1 MGRGTSSTCSCQALQ
16 RKRPF
21 LNTLFPTLSDDV
33 PKLQIRIAKSLLK
46 KPWTSR
52 QKKVDNA
59 FADED
64 PDFNLGLVGP
74 DHRLILNKFSVVR
87 PQFVLPTIEFEPQ
100 NEPLTATDL
109 GAAWEVLSSLE
120 SEYMIIFNCGADAGA
135 SVGHKHLQVLPCPDP
150 KEHTLFPETNLL
162 NEGP

>member
-1 MGRGTSSTCSCQALQ
+1 MRVTEIL
-16 RKRPF
+16 K
-21 LNTLFPTLSDDV
+21 
-33 PKLQIRIAKSLLK
+33 K

-64 PDFNLGLVGP
+64 PDFNLGQIGTI
-74 DHRLILNKFSVVR
+74 HKLILNKFSVVR
-87 PQFVLPTIEFEPQ
+87 PQFVLPTIEFQSQ
-100 NEPLTATDL
+100 NDPLTAADL

-120 SEYMIIFNCGADAGA
+120 SEYMIIFNCGADGGA

-150 KEHTLFPETNLL
+150 KEHELFPETRLS
-162 NEGP
+162 NEGPWNLAPQ